1 MIQPGQI
8 RRGDR
13 VWSSKD
19 PSGEHE
25 QPGDRSWLVLS
36 HAEQH
41 QALEIVITVPLT
53 SIDRDWETHVRM
65 NPAAQEPEVAMCE
78 LVRSM
83 PVRTI
88 RRVDSAP
95 FPGQFVEQ
103 AHSILSTLTAPRRWV
118 TPDRGI

>member
-19 PSGEHE
+19 SGEHG

-36 HAEQH
+36 HPEQH
-41 QALEIVITVPLT
+41 RAVQIVITVPLT
-53 SIDRDWETHVRM
+53 SVDRGWETHVRM
-65 NPAAQEPEVAMCE
+65 NPSAQEPAVAMCE
-78 LVRSM
+78 LVGSI

-88 RRVDSAP
+88 QRVDSAP
-95 FPGQFVEQ
+95 FPDQFVEQ
-103 AHSILSTLTAPRRWV
+103 AHSILSALTAPRRRV
-118 TPDRGI
+118 TPDGGI